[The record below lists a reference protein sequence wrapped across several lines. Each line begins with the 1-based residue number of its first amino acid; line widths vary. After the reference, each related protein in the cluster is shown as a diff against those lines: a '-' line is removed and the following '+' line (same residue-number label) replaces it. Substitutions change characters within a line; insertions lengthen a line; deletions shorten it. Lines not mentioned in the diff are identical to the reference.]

1 MNEAFVQKSCTPCR
15 GGIPSL
21 TTEEAENFRS
31 QVPAWDLLDDAH
43 RIERRFRF
51 RDFKDALSFVE
62 QVGQVAETQGHHPD
76 ICFGWGNA
84 TVSLQTKKI
93 NGLHENDFIMASK
106 IDKLFEYGR
115 WADSRARSS
124 HMTIA
129 PTLAKHL
136 DQRVR
141 YDTLPHER
149 TPTSLRAA
157 QASHISGECLAKG
170 VVLRRDGGYLLAVL
184 PATHH
189 IRLSDLREQ
198 VDDKVDLANE
208 DEIARL
214 FWDCVPG
221 AVPAVGECYGL
232 ETIVDRSIDAQP
244 EIYLEGGDH
253 EILVHMN
260 KDEFSKLMAGAVHS
274 SFSAHD

>member
-21 TTEEAENFRS
+21 TIEEAENFRS

-51 RDFKDALSFVE
+51 RNFKDALSFVE

-93 NGLHENDFIMASK
+93 NGLHENDFIIASK

-149 TPTSLRAA
+149 TATSLRAA
-157 QASHISGECLAKG
+157 QACHVSGDCLAKG

-189 IRLSDLREQ
+189 IRLSDLRDQ
-198 VDDKVDLANE
+198 VDAKVDLANE

-260 KDEFSKLMAGAVHS
+260 KDEFSKLMAGARHS
-274 SFSAHD
+274 YFSTHD